1 MIRTERSLIFSGILN
16 HLCFTL
22 ITTARNSIFQCNSQ
36 HLCFPMII
44 TAWNSIFQ
52 WNSWQAPFY
61 NDQNSKELDLSVE
74 FSTAFVL
81 QWSQQSGTQSLSGI
95 LHSLCFVMM
104 RTVRNFIFEWN
115 SSTASV
121 LYWSEHRGTQ
131 SFDGIRDSLC
141 VVIIGTVRN
150 SIFRFPRW
158 SPNCRPFVTV
168 NSDQEFLLNWTR
180 KSRQRNATKWIPWQH
195 LAWLLGDSD

>member
-52 WNSWQAPFY
+52 WNSWQPLFY

-95 LHSLCFVMM
+95 LHSLCFVMI
-104 RTVRNFIFEWN
+104 RTVRNSIFEWN

-131 SFDGIRDSLC
+131 SFDGILQQPLC
-141 VVIIGTVRN
+141 CNHRN
-150 SIFRFPRW
+150 SKK
-158 SPNCRPFVTV
+158 
-168 NSDQEFLLNWTR
+168 L
-180 KSRQRNATKWIPWQH
+180 H
-195 LAWLLGDSD
+195 LSVSTLIANL